1 MIRLAVSVEGQ
12 TEEEFVKRVL
22 GVHLRGRRIEATPI
36 VLGRARS
43 RAVGGSVSV
52 DRLVSEVVT
61 LCGSFDAVTTLVDF
75 YGFRDKANKAV
86 QELEVE
92 LLDRIAGR
100 IGGDWNA
107 RMVVPYVQR
116 HEFEGVLFSD
126 VDVFATQI
134 DFPRGCVAVLRA
146 VREQF
151 ATPEDINDNYDTAPS
166 RRIGSVIPRYDK
178 RLHGSI
184 LAEEIGLDRI
194 RAECPRFDAWV
205 TRLESLGAEQL
216 SRTVN
221 ATT

>member
-22 GVHLRGRRIEATPI
+22 AVHLRGRRIESTPI

-43 RAVGGSVSV
+43 RVGGGNVSV

-61 LCGSFDAVTTLVDF
+61 LFGSFDAVTTLVDF
-75 YGFRDKANKAV
+75 YGLKDKGDKAV

-92 LLDRIAGR
+92 LLDGIAER
-100 IGGDWNA
+100 VGGDWNA
-107 RMVVPYVQR
+107 GKVVPYVQR

-126 VDVFATQI
+126 VDAFATQI
-134 DFPRGCVAVLRA
+134 DFPRDCVAALRA
-146 VREQF
+146 VRERF

-166 RRIGSVIPRYDK
+166 KRIGSVIPRYDK
-178 RLHGSI
+178 RLHGPI

-205 TRLESLGAEQL
+205 TRLESLGGA
-216 SRTVN
+216 
-221 ATT
+221 